1 MDEAKRV
8 IVSQWL
14 TKAQRD
20 LVSAQRLADK
30 SGPLLDTAVYHCQQ
44 AAEKALKAFLVLHD
58 VRVPKTHDLVEL
70 SAAAAALTPDYGAL
84 TGSAERLTQYATL
97 FRYPGTQME
106 PIQADYDQAYQE
118 ASQFLSITL
127 ALTPKAAHPA

>member
-8 IVSQWL
+8 MVSQWL

-20 LVSAQRLADK
+20 LASAQRLADK

-44 AAEKALKAFLVLHD
+44 AAEKALKAFLVYHD
-58 VRVPKTHDLVEL
+58 IRVPKTHDLVEL
-70 SAAAAALTPDYGAL
+70 IAAAAATTPDYGAL
-84 TGSAERLTQYATL
+84 ATSAERLTQYATL

-106 PIQADYDQAYQE
+106 PTQADSDKAYQE

-127 ALTPKAAHPA
+127 TLIPDEAHPK